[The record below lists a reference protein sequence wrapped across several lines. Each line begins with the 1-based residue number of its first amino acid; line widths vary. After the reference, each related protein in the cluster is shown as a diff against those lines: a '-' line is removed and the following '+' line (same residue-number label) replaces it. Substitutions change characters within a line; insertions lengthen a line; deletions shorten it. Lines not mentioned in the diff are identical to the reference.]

1 METTYHFVNTMNAPK
16 RLYNSAIWSKKMIE
30 STNCTIIVEL
40 QQSTCIIGTKQSDFQ
55 SEGKVFKSQSTMR
68 SNLLHP
74 TQLWTNAYDS

>member
-40 QQSTCIIGTKQSDFQ
+40 QQSTCIIGTKQSDF
-55 SEGKVFKSQSTMR
+55 
-68 SNLLHP
+68 
-74 TQLWTNAYDS
+74 